1 MTPQEAFTFVLISS
15 RTACVDSDLDSD
27 GGPQSLAAI
36 AAVTPLPAV
45 IARLLLLQV
54 LSGWKPDL
62 KPPLL
67 GPDPVS

>member
-1 MTPQEAFTFVLISS
+1 MSILISIP
-15 RTACVDSDLDSD
+15 TAA
-27 GGPQSLAAI
+27 PQSLAAI
-36 AAVTPLPAV
+36 AAVTLLPAV